1 VSRIDVGGQAVI
13 EGVMMRSPSC
23 FVVACRTGDGHIV
36 IRDER
41 WRSVWEK
48 VKFLRWPF
56 LRGGV
61 VLWETLQNGLSAL
74 TFSANLRM
82 EELERQEG
90 AVGSPDESSP
100 SKGAIGAEESPPLRD
115 VTPLAPRPG
124 ERPRASA
131 ELGAVG
137 VARLVISAVV
147 LVLVIFVVLPHLLTS
162 LCGFRPETV
171 RFHLVDGLIKL
182 AILVAYVGG
191 IALLPD
197 IRRVYQYHGA
207 EHKAIATYEANEEL
221 TVGHA
226 RAHSRFHPRCGTSFL
241 LIVILTSVLLFALAL
256 HRPLATSTPLDHLL
270 KVVIKIPLMLPVAGI
285 AYELIKLAGR
295 RRDNPVVRFLIA
307 PGLWLQRLTTRE
319 PTDDQIEVALTA
331 VGRTVAMEEAA
342 HQREAAPPLEAASA
356 HR

>member
-1 VSRIDVGGQAVI
+1 MSRIDVGGQAVI

-23 FVVACRTGDGHIV
+23 FVVACRAGDGHIV
-36 IRDER
+36 IRDQR

-48 VKFLRWPF
+48 VKFLRWPL
-56 LRGGV
+56 LRGAV

-82 EELERQEG
+82 EELERQENEG
-90 AVGSPDESSP
+90 AP
-100 SKGAIGAEESPPLRD
+100 GAPA
-115 VTPLAPRPG
+115 VTPLPQRAD
-124 ERPRASA
+124 ERPRAS
-131 ELGAVG
+131 GDPVG
-137 VARLVISAVV
+137 IVRLVISAVV

-162 LCGFRPETV
+162 LCGFRPQTV

-182 AILVAYVGG
+182 ALLVAYVGG

-207 EHKAIATYEANEEL
+207 EHKAIATYEAEEEL
-221 TVGHA
+221 TVDHA
-226 RAHSRFHPRCGTSFL
+226 RAHTRFHPRCGTSFL
-241 LIVILTSVLLFALAL
+241 LIVILTSVLLFALVL
-256 HRPLATSTPLDHLL
+256 HRPLSSSTTLDHLL
-270 KVVIKIPLMLPVAGI
+270 KLLIKIPLMLPVAGI

-295 RRDNPVVRFLIA
+295 RRHSPVVRFLIA

-331 VGRTVAMEEAA
+331 VGRTVAMEEAL
-342 HQREAAPPLEAASA
+342 HRHEAGAALEAASA
-356 HR
+356 HP